1 MIDTIRSSFVDA
13 AAALAPLVQASAQ
26 ESERSRRLAVPLVEA
41 MAQAGLFR
49 LWIPRAIGGEQADPA
64 TLVRVVEEISR
75 ADGAAGWCMA
85 IGGVYGVFGGYLA
98 KDAAREIYGS
108 DPLVRTAGALRP
120 FGIAKV
126 IDGGYRV
133 TGRWPLGSGCQHSG
147 WMIGNCRIFDG
158 DQPRLHPDGTPVMRF
173 MMFPTAQCEI
183 FDTWH
188 SIGLRGT
195 GSHDYGIADAFVPSV
210 RSLSFREP
218 PVEQGPLYAFPTI
231 ALFGAA
237 LAAVPLGIARHA
249 IDILVGLVGRKIAAR
264 SRKLLTED
272 ALVQADLGR
281 AEALL
286 GSGRAFLY
294 STLGEAWQAISAGKA
309 LSVAERATLWL
320 ASTHA
325 ANAAKQAT
333 ELMFGAGGSASLD
346 VSCGLERC
354 VRDVHAAV
362 QHLALAP
369 ANYQMAGQAHLGA
382 DMRSTPLL
390 FSDDRG
396 DACSLSAAQ

>member
-1 MIDTIRSSFVDA
+1 MTDVTSSFVDV
-13 AAALAPLVQASAQ
+13 AAALAPLVQASAE
-26 ESERSRRLAVPLVEA
+26 ESERLRRLPVPLVEA

-49 LWIPRAIGGEQADPA
+49 LWIPRTIGGAEADPM

-98 KDAAREIYGS
+98 KDAAHEIYGS
-108 DPLVRTAGALRP
+108 DPTVRTAGALRP
-120 FGIAKV
+120 MGTARV
-126 IDGGYRV
+126 VDGGYHV

-158 DQPRLHPDGTPVMRF
+158 DQPRLQLDGMPVMRI
-173 MMFPTAQCEI
+173 MLFPTAQCEI

-195 GSHDYGIADAFVPSV
+195 GSHDYAVAGAFVPSA
-210 RSLSFREP
+210 RSLSFREL

-249 IDILVGLVGRKIAAR
+249 IDILVGLVGRKIASR
-264 SRKLLTED
+264 SRKLLSED

-286 GSGRAFLY
+286 GSGRAFLHGK
-294 STLGEAWQAISAGKA
+294 LAEAWQAVSAGKV

-333 ELMFGAGGSASLD
+333 ELMFEAGGSASLD

-369 ANYQMAGQAHLGA
+369 ANYQMAGQAYLGV

-390 FSDDRG
+390 FSDDR
-396 DACSLSAAQ
+396 DEARSRSPAL